1 MYRQI
6 KYLIIHCTATQKQT
20 SIQSIKDYWKDVKKW
35 NSVGYHI
42 LIEADGNYTQL
53 ANYEVIVNG
62 ALGYNHNAIHIA
74 YIGGIDSTGK
84 PADTRTAEQKQTLRS
99 LVEYFKGCIEGIT
112 VLGHRDLP
120 NVLKACPCFDVQ
132 TQL

>member
-1 MYRQI
+1 MNRQV
-6 KYLIIHCTATQKQT
+6 KYLIIHCTATQKQA

-42 LIEADGNYTQL
+42 LIEADGDYTQI
-53 ANYEVIVNG
+53 APYEAIVNG
-62 ALGYNHNAIHIA
+62 ALGYNYNSIHIA

-84 PADTRTAEQKQTLRS
+84 ATDTRTDAQKQTLRS

-120 NVLKACPCFDVQ
+120 NVLKSCPCFDVQ

>member
-1 MYRQI
+1 MKRQI
-6 KYLIIHCTATQKQT
+6 KYLIIHCTATQKQA

-35 NSVGYHI
+35 DSVGYHI
-42 LIEADGNYTQL
+42 IVEANGNYTQL
-53 ANYEVIVNG
+53 ADYGEIVNG
-62 ALGYNHNAIHIA
+62 ALGYNHNSIHIA
-74 YIGGIDSTGK
+74 YIGGIDRTGK
-84 PADTRTAEQKQTLRS
+84 VKDTRTKAQRKTLRS
-99 LVEYFKGCIEGIT
+99 LVEYFKGSIEGLV

>member
-1 MYRQI
+1 MNRQV
-6 KYLIIHCTATQKQT
+6 KYLIIHCTATQKQA

-35 NSVGYHI
+35 KSVGYHI
-42 LIEADGNYTQL
+42 LIESDGDYTQL
-53 ANYEVIVNG
+53 ENYETIVNG

-74 YIGGIDSTGK
+74 YIGGIDETGK
-84 PADTRTAEQKQTLRS
+84 PTDTRTDAQKQTLRS